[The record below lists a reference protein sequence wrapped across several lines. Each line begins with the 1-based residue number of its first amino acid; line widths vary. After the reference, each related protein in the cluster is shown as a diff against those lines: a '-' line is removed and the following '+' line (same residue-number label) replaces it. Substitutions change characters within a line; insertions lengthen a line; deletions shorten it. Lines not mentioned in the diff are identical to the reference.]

1 MKLYLNNLYINN
13 YLSLVNNDKLYVEK
27 KNIKEIYTSEG
38 IFVIDKN
45 NIYKLSLLNSKTE
58 FVNNYINNYGIYVD
72 YTNIAKSKYS
82 KYQIPFNHVLYEYI
96 EYTIKISKLSP
107 LSLVL
112 KVKDNVVDWFFKTNE
127 SLDNVFIKDDI
138 NKLISYIK

>member
-27 KNIKEIYTSEG
+27 KTIKEIYTSEG

-45 NIYKLSLLNSKTE
+45 NIYKLSLLNSNTE
-58 FVNNYINNYGIYVD
+58 FVNNYINNYGVYVD
-72 YTNIAKSKYS
+72 YTNIVKSKYS
-82 KYQIPFNHVLYEYI
+82 KYQIPFNHILHEYT

>member
-1 MKLYLNNLYINN
+1 MKLYINNLYINN
-13 YLSLVNNDKLYVEK
+13 YITLVNNEKLYVEK

-45 NIYKLSLLNSKTE
+45 NIYKLSLLNSNTE
-58 FVNNYINNYGIYVD
+58 FVNNYINNYGVYVD
-72 YTNIAKSKYS
+72 YTNIVKSKYT
-82 KYQIPFNHVLYEYI
+82 KYQIPFNHILHEYI

-112 KVKDNVVDWFFKTNE
+112 K
-127 SLDNVFIKDDI
+127 S
-138 NKLISYIK
+138 

>member
-1 MKLYLNNLYINN
+1 MLK
-13 YLSLVNNDKLYVEK
+13 K
-27 KNIKEIYTSEG
+27 KNIKEIYSSEG

-72 YTNIAKSKYS
+72 YTNIVKSKYS
-82 KYQIPFNHVLYEYI
+82 KYQIPFNHVLHEYI

-112 KVKDNVVDWFFKTNE
+112 KVKDNIVDWFFKTNE